1 MEFVK
6 LFRERFVRTLFP
18 SSTWLPALELIGT
31 RVRVAFVTGH
41 LVGAVFLF
49 AVGIGL
55 G

>member
-6 LFRERFVRTLFP
+6 LFRERFVRTLFFA
-18 SSTWLPALELIGT
+18 STRLPALELVCT
-31 RVRVAFVTGH
+31 WVRIAFVTGH